1 MIIIL
6 SRTQRPIGCRIS
18 ISQWFSMYDKI
29 DSLLIRFINERYKTG
44 VSLGDF
50 KSRIDIIDYILD
62 KEQGLIQRIQPFN

>member
-1 MIIIL
+1 
-6 SRTQRPIGCRIS
+6 
-18 ISQWFSMYDKI
+18 MYDKI